1 MLLENLVPFLRF
13 LMSLQRD
20 FKAGEMVQRLRAPP
34 ILAEDL
40 GSIPSTHIMAHSHLQ
55 FQLRGFDVFL

>member
-1 MLLENLVPFLRF
+1 
-13 LMSLQRD
+13 MSLQRD